1 MDLSKFNNYNCY
13 TLYFCSNIICISSDI
28 RMGLVKKGKK
38 MTPII
43 ISILMGII
51 FLFIFINQFFALQKE
66 VKKLKSITSHLLKE
80 IKSLK
85 DQNVK

>member
-13 TLYFCSNIICISSDI
+13 TLYFCSNIIYISSDI

-38 MTPII
+38 MTSII
-43 ISILMGII
+43 ISILMVII

-85 DQNVK
+85 DQNDK